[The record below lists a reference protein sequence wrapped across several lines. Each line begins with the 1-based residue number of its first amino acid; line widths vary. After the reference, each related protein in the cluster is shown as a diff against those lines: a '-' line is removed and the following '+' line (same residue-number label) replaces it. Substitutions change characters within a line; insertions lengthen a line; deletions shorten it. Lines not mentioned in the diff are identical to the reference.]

1 MRGGKSFLIL
11 LVLALGLGYYA
22 YVVEPTK
29 ESTRDQKLKREK
41 VFSVESDQIES
52 LIVKA
57 ASGDSTTLKKDNGTW
72 KIVAPKAMA
81 ADAAEVSAITTALA
95 GLEEERVVEENPPSL
110 KEFTLDPPRIS
121 VSFTTTGNATTHRL
135 DVGVKTPMGADL
147 YAKAEGKTKV
157 FLIGSYRED
166 ALNKSTF
173 NLRDKTVLVF
183 DRDNANFLKID
194 GGKTPV
200 VLAKR
205 DNQWR
210 LSVPFDA
217 AADFSSA
224 DGLVGRLFQSQM
236 KAYVTDD
243 GTTDLKTYG
252 LDKPKATVTI
262 GAGAG
267 KYELALGGKDEAGN
281 VYARVGGQPAVFT
294 LDASLLD
301 DLTRPAADLRQKD
314 VFEFRAFTALSLSVT
329 RGGQTW
335 TIARQGAPV
344 EGKPAE
350 WKLTAGPSA
359 NDKALDATR
368 VNDLLTNVSSL
379 RAETFV
385 DAPGAGEETT
395 VTATFGDAA
404 APRTETVTF
413 RVMPAKDKAG
423 TPTVHAVRKGD
434 KGAMTLGALDFD
446 KALAVFKELTGAK

>member
-22 YVVEPTK
+22 YFVEPTT
-29 ESTRDQKLKREK
+29 ESTRDVKLKREK
-41 VFSVESDQIES
+41 VFTVESDQIES
-52 LIVKA
+52 LTVTA
-57 ASGDSTTLKKDNGTW
+57 ASGETTTLKKENGTW
-72 KIVAPKAMA
+72 KITVPSAMA
-81 ADAAEVSAITTALA
+81 VDAAEVSAITTALA
-95 GLEEERVVEENPPSL
+95 GLEQERVVEENPPSL

-121 VSFTTTGNATTHRL
+121 LSFTKTGDAATHRL
-135 DVGVKTPMGADL
+135 DIGVKTPMGSDL
-147 YAKAEGKTKV
+147 YAKVDGQTQV
-157 FLIGSYRED
+157 FLIGAYRED
-166 ALNKSTF
+166 ALNKTTF

-194 GGKTPV
+194 GGKTPI
-200 VLAKR
+200 VLGKK

-217 AADFSSA
+217 AADFGA
-224 DGLVGRLFQSQM
+224 VDGLVGRLFQVQM
-236 KAYVTDD
+236 KTFVAED
-243 GTTDLKTYG
+243 GTKDLKKYG
-252 LDKPKATVTI
+252 LDKPAVEVTI

-267 KYELALGGKDEAGN
+267 KYELALGGKDDAGN
-281 VYARVGGQPAVFT
+281 VYARIGGQPAVFT
-294 LDASLLD
+294 LEASLLD

-314 VFEFRAFTALSLSVT
+314 LFEFRTFTALSLSVT

-335 TIARQGAPV
+335 TMARQGTPV
-344 EGKPAE
+344 DGKPAD

-359 NDKALDATR
+359 SDKTLDANR
-368 VNDLLTNVSSL
+368 VNDLLTNVSGL
-379 RAETFV
+379 RAETFI

-395 VTATFGDAA
+395 VTATFGDAS
-404 APRTETVTF
+404 APKTETVTF
-413 RVMPAKDKAG
+413 RVIAAKDESG